1 MLTMEEALAELERGA
16 GGQFDS
22 RVVKVFARLARERAT
37 GWPLAHVGN
46 VLLAEV
52 VIDGT
57 LT

>member
-16 GGQFDS
+16 GGQFDP
-22 RVVKVFARLARERAT
+22 RVVEVFVRLAWERAT
-37 GWPLAHVGN
+37 EWPMAHDGN